1 MTFDTKV
8 LSFKADYLGK
18 TVLGKIYEKCQED
31 KRLKDVLNFEYD
43 KKNGFVNYLG
53 SGVAD
58 CYHEAAFDAMM
69 TGYVYAKIL
78 KYKEIDEIYL
88 KNRQDKKIKN
98 GGNKKDE
105 KQSDPSLLKDTS
117 LDMSHYF
124 PKSHMNKVMM
134 NQFDNCC
141 CFGLDPAKPDKASI
155 QAQERHKDVVWIL
168 FRDDYEVD
176 DLAAETISDI
186 FSKFGDFHVYKDTRK
201 SVILNFYYFDKTHVE
216 EKSPSAFIKL
226 MSTPENKD
234 QYKIQ

>member
-8 LSFKADYLGK
+8 LSFKSDYFGK

-31 KRLKDVLNFEYD
+31 KRLKDVLHFEYD

-117 LDMSHYF
+117 LDLSHYF
-124 PKSHMNKVMM
+124 PKSHINKVMM

-155 QAQERHKDVVWIL
+155 
-168 FRDDYEVD
+168 
-176 DLAAETISDI
+176 
-186 FSKFGDFHVYKDTRK
+186 
-201 SVILNFYYFDKTHVE
+201 
-216 EKSPSAFIKL
+216 
-226 MSTPENKD
+226 
-234 QYKIQ
+234 